1 MYITKKN
8 KDYGYTGPA
17 EFYENTTETVGEFV
31 NGKLNGL
38 AIVKD
43 ENQTTVAEF
52 NDDTIEGLYATK
64 TEDSYSVG
72 ITNTSIG
79 TKILKDGSIFV
90 GDWQDNNDVN
100 YGVVYTDSGIFI
112 GKIMNEIPVECDT
125 GKWISKADE

>member
-17 EFYENTTETVGEFV
+17 EFYEDDASTVGEFV

-38 AIVKD
+38 AIIKD
-43 ENQTTVAEF
+43 KNQTTVAEF
-52 NDDTIEGLYATK
+52 NDDIIDGLYAIK
-64 TEDSYSVG
+64 TEDTFSVG
-72 ITNTSIG
+72 LSNTSIG

-90 GDWQDNNDVN
+90 GDWKDEEVN
-100 YGVVYTDSGIFI
+100 YGVVYKGSDIFI